1 MNRISFMTIDFGSI
15 KGYNPDRG
23 FGFVGHTFF
32 NPDGKVFF
40 HIKKIK
46 KKHPELAQKL
56 DSDEAFET
64 VNFWYEIETTEKGE
78 QVSKLWLNAD
88 NIPQSYTPELCDL
101 IESTWK
107 NVDSP
112 KPSLLDLATIDLVGV
127 DRKHELSAERDN
139 LESQLRAAEE
149 EQRREAEEE
158 RRREAE
164 EERRREAEEERRRE
178 AEEERLR
185 EAEAL
190 LQNEILSIAKK
201 YDLDAAEVDEILSI
215 AKKYDLDAAEVD
227 EILSIAKKYDLDTAE
242 AYEILKIAKKYDLDT
257 AEAYEILKIAKK
269 YGLDTT
275 KVDEILSIAKKYDL
289 DAAEVD
295 EILSIAKKYDLDITK
310 VYEILKIAK
319 KYGYDLDAAEVY
331 VILKIAKYHRLHTTM
346 AYELYRLLKELG
358 PLGFT
363 HSTDLSAYIRNN
375 KLGRRYP
382 TISGIVTME
391 DGGTA
396 WKFTGGFPP
405 AIYTIICQELRLR
418 NQGTSAR
425 AIHFKPF
432 QEIYSR
438 KQE

>member
-149 EQRREAEEE
+149 EQRREAE
-158 RRREAE
+158 
-164 EERRREAEEERRRE
+164 
-178 AEEERLR
+178 
-185 EAEAL
+185 AL
-190 LQNEILSIAKK
+190 LQNEI
-201 YDLDAAEVDEILSI
+201 VR
-215 AKKYDLDAAEVD
+215 
-227 EILSIAKKYDLDTAE
+227 IAKKYDLDTTE
-242 AYEILKIAKKYDLDT
+242 AYEILKIAKKYDLDIT
-257 AEAYEILKIAKK
+257 KVYEILKIAKK
-269 YGLDTT
+269 YGLDTAKVDEILSIAKKYGLDT
-275 KVDEILSIAKKYDL
+275 AKVDEILSIAKKYDLDITKVDEILKITKKYGLDTAKVDEILSIAKKYDL

-295 EILSIAKKYDLDITK
+295 EIL
-310 VYEILKIAK
+310 KIARR
-319 KYGYDLDAAEVY
+319 YR
-331 VILKIAKYHRLHTTM
+331 RLHTTM

-363 HSTDLSAYIRNN
+363 HSRELSRHIIRNE
-375 KLGRRYP
+375 LGYGYP
-382 TISGIVTME
+382 NISGIVTME
-391 DGGTA
+391 DGGTR
-396 WKFTGGFPP
+396 WLFPGGFPP
-405 AIYTIICQELRLR
+405 AIYTIICQELRLA
-418 NQGTSAR
+418 NQGTSAI
-425 AIHFKPF
+425 AIDFESF
-432 QEIYSR
+432 QDIYS
-438 KQE
+438 KNQ

>member
-1 MNRISFMTIDFGSI
+1 MTIDFGSI

-164 EERRREAEEERRRE
+164 EERRREAEEER
-178 AEEERLR
+178 LR

-190 LQNEILSIAKK
+190 LQN
-201 YDLDAAEVDEILSI
+201 
-215 AKKYDLDAAEVD
+215 
-227 EILSIAKKYDLDTAE
+227 
-242 AYEILKIAKKYDLDT
+242 
-257 AEAYEILKIAKK
+257 
-269 YGLDTT
+269 
-275 KVDEILSIAKKYDL
+275 EILSIAKKYDL

-319 KYGYDLDAAEVY
+319 KYGDDLDAAEVY
-331 VILKIAKYHRLHTTM
+331 VILKIAKKYQRLHTTM

-363 HSTDLSAYIRNN
+363 HSSDLSRHIRRNE
-375 KLGRRYP
+375 LGYRYP
-382 TISGIVTME
+382 NISGIVTME
-391 DGGTA
+391 DGGTR
-396 WKFTGGFPP
+396 WLFPGGFPP
-405 AIYTIICQELRLR
+405 AIYTIICQELRLA
-418 NQGTSAR
+418 NQGTSAI
-425 AIHFKPF
+425 AIDFESF
-432 QEIYSR
+432 QDIYS
-438 KQE
+438 KNQK